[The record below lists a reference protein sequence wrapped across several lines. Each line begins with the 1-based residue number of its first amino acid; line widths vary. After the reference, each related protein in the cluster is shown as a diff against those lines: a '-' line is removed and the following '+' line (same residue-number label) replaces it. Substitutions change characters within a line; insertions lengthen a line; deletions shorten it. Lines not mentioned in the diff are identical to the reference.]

1 MTDKPKRSRIQI
13 RNEEAI
19 LAAARTVFAQSGFRG
34 ATLERIAE
42 LADMSQP
49 NLHHYFKTKSDLYAA
64 VLGHTL
70 DIWLQPLESF
80 DPDGDPRTEI
90 TRYIEAKLELSRR
103 EPDASRVF
111 AYEMLDGGSFLR
123 KDVQTRVKHHA
134 DHFAATLTRWSD
146 DGKMRKVDP
155 HHLLFLIWASTQHYA
170 DFAPQVRFLS
180 GESRLSKA
188 CFQRIR
194 DSLCSIVLN
203 GIFEPVPT

>member
-1 MTDKPKRSRIQI
+1 MTDQPRRSRIQI

-19 LAAARTVFAQSGFRG
+19 LKAARTVFAQSGFRG

-49 NLHHYFKTKSDLYAA
+49 NLHHYFKTKSDLYTA
-64 VLGHTL
+64 VLGRTL

-80 DPDGDPRTEI
+80 DPHGDPREEI

-123 KDVQTRVKHHA
+123 KDVQTRVKQHA
-134 DHFAATLTRWSD
+134 DHFAATLTRWAGE
-146 DGKMRKVDP
+146 GKIRPVDP

-194 DSLCSIVLN
+194 DSLCGIVLN
-203 GIFEPVPT
+203 GIVAPLPA

>member
-19 LAAARTVFAQSGFRG
+19 LKAARTVFAQSGFRG
-34 ATLERIAE
+34 ATLDRIAE

-80 DPDGDPRTEI
+80 DPHGDPREEI

-123 KDVQTRVKHHA
+123 KDVQTRVKQHA
-134 DHFAATLTRWSD
+134 DHFAATLMRWAD
-146 DGKMRKVDP
+146 EGKMRRVDP

-170 DFAPQVRFLS
+170 DFAPRS
-180 GESRLSKA
+180 ACCPGKA
-188 CFQRIR
+188 ACQK
-194 DSLCSIVLN
+194 
-203 GIFEPVPT
+203 PVSSASATVFAASC